1 MVVHEERDDAVKSS
15 IAPWLSVG
23 DAVRAIDYYKAAF
36 GAVERYR
43 LEDDA
48 HRLVVAEL
56 AVGGANFWIQDDPE
70 ANPETCAGAVR
81 MILTVDDPE
90 SVHSEA
96 LKAGATEISPVSEGH
111 GWLIGRLSDPFGHQ
125 WEVGRPL
132 KNAAETRGES

>member
-1 MVVHEERDDAVKSS
+1 MVEHNERLGAVQAS

-23 DAVRAIDYYKAAF
+23 DAARAVDYYKAAF

-43 LEDDA
+43 LEDA
-48 HRLVVAEL
+48 AGRIVVAQL
-56 AVGGANFWIQDDPE
+56 AVGAADFWIQDDSE
-70 ANPETCAGAVR
+70 ARPETCARAVR
-81 MILTVDDPE
+81 MILTVEDPE

-132 KNAAETRGES
+132 KDAES

>member
-1 MVVHEERDDAVKSS
+1 MVGQDDRRQEVKAS

-23 DAVRAIDYYKAAF
+23 DAAQAVDYYGAAF

-48 HRLVVAEL
+48 GRVVVAQL
-56 AVGGANFWIQDDPE
+56 ALGAADFWIQDDPE
-70 ANPETCAGAVR
+70 ASPGTCAGAVR
-81 MILTVDDPE
+81 MILTVEDPE
-90 SVHSEA
+90 SVHAAA
-96 LKAGATEISPVSEGH
+96 LRAGATEISPVSEGH

-132 KNAAETRGES
+132 ETQEEPAA

>member
-1 MVVHEERDDAVKSS
+1 MVGHDRRDEAIKAS

-23 DAVRAIDYYKAAF
+23 DAGRAADYYKAAF

-48 HRLVVAEL
+48 GRLVVAQL
-56 AVGGANFWIQDDPE
+56 VIGAAGFWIQDDPE
-70 ANPETCAGAVR
+70 ASPEACAGAAR
-81 MILTVDDPE
+81 MILTVEDPE
-90 SVHSEA
+90 SVHSRA
-96 LKAGATEISPVSEGH
+96 LNAGATEMSPVSEGH

-132 KNAAETRGES
+132 TGAETREQS